1 MEAVL
6 VLFLESGTLPIVLYM
21 VHMFTTASC
30 TQNIKICQLQEVI
43 YPYVEP
49 LKISY
54 ESSKTLET
62 LTSAVVTT
70 MKMMLQTSVTMFET

>member
-1 MEAVL
+1 
-6 VLFLESGTLPIVLYM
+6 
-21 VHMFTTASC
+21 MFTTANC

-43 YPYVEP
+43 NPHVEP

-54 ESSKTLET
+54 NSSKTSET

-70 MKMMLQTSVTMFET
+70 MKMMLQTSVIMFET